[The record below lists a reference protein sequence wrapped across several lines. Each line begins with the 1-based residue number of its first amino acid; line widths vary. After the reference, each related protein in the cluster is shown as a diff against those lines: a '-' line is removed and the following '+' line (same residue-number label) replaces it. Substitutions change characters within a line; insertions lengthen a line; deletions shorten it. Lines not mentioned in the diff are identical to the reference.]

1 MRVRAARVEELPVVA
16 EVLARWQPPGGP
28 VTQLHPGDL
37 GWFQR
42 FGPERTAAAV
52 RVWGAAE
59 DPDAVGL
66 FDEPDYLR
74 LALAPDRLAD
84 EELASRV
91 VADLPAL
98 LPDGPDGTVYVDG
111 PAGTAVDDRLRAA
124 GWQPDQPWVALARQL
139 ADPVE
144 DAGVELE
151 VVTGQ
156 TAAERVAV
164 QRSSFD
170 GSTFTVERWHAMAAG
185 APYENGRCLI
195 ARDAGGDAVAA
206 VTVWSAGP
214 GRPGIIEPLGVRRD
228 RRGAGHGRAITVAA
242 IGALREL
249 GSSAAVVHTPS
260 FNTGAMATY
269 ASAGM
274 VAAEPFAALRSADRR

>member
-1 MRVRAARVEELPVVA
+1 MRVRAATVEELPVIA
-16 EVLARWQPPGGP
+16 GVLAHWQPPGGP

-42 FGPERTAAAV
+42 FGPEPTAAAV
-52 RVWGAAE
+52 RVWG
-59 DPDAVGL
+59 DPDGPAAIGL

-74 LALAPDRLAD
+74 LALAPDRLNDDGLAARIAAD
-84 EELASRV
+84 V
-91 VADLPAL
+91 PAL
-98 LPDGPDGTVYVDG
+98 LPPGRTYVDC
-111 PAGTAVDDRLRAA
+111 AEQTALHARLRAD
-124 GWQPDQPWVALARQL
+124 GWQPDQPWVPLTRELAG
-139 ADPVE
+139 PVE
-144 DAGVELE
+144 DPGVEVEL
-151 VVTGQ
+151 VTEQ
-156 TAAERVAV
+156 TASERVAV

-185 APYENGRCLI
+185 APYRDARCLI
-195 ARDAGGDAVAA
+195 ARDASGEAVAA

-242 IGALREL
+242 VAALREL

-260 FNTGAMATY
+260 FNTGAVATY
-269 ASAGM
+269 TAAGM
-274 VAAEPFAALRSADRR
+274 TPAPPYAVLRSG

>member
-1 MRVRAARVEELPVVA
+1 MELRAATVEELPVIG

-42 FGPERTAAAV
+42 FGAEQAAGAV
-52 RVWGAAE
+52 RVWGEAD
-59 DPDAVGL
+59 DPAAVGL

-74 LALAPDRLAD
+74 LALAPDRFD
-84 EELASRV
+84 EAELARQIV
-91 VADLPAL
+91 GDVPGLLPA
-98 LPDGPDGTVYVDG
+98 GRVYVDC
-111 PAGTAVDDRLRAA
+111 AEGTAVHERLRAG
-124 GWQPDQPWVALARQL
+124 GWQPDQPWVPLIRDLAEP
-139 ADPVE
+139 AEDPKIE
-144 DAGVELE
+144 VEL
-151 VVTGQ
+151 VTER

-170 GSTFTVERWHAMAAG
+170 GSTFTLERWQAMAAG
-185 APYENGRCLI
+185 APYRDARCLI
-195 ARDAGGDAVAA
+195 ARDASGEAVAA
-206 VTVWSAGP
+206 VTVWSAGA

-260 FNTGAMATY
+260 FNTGAVATY
-269 ASAGM
+269 STAGM
-274 VAAEPFAALRSADRR
+274 TPLEPYAVLRSG